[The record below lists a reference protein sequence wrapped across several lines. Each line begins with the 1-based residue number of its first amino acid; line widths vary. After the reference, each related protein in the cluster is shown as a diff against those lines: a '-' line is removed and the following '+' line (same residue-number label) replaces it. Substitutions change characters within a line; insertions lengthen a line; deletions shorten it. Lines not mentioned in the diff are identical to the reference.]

1 MKKNYFLLSGLALVS
16 AGLLAQGVSVNAPE
30 AQAKLTNAKA
40 DKAKAV
46 ATNKAPLDTL
56 YYDSF
61 AGGPNATD
69 MPVGTWGGQTVNWTS
84 INPNNNGFD
93 WIWSDQAPGGQYS
106 TTVTAL
112 TSTSAADGYLSMP
125 ADAYNTPA
133 PGPGG
138 TFIDI
143 DATVQSSAITIT
155 PSASVLITI
164 ETSNRYCCSKQA
176 VDLIMEVSAD
186 GQNWSSGIN
195 PGYYD
200 GANGNDANTFVS
212 NATTLTF
219 NVTED
224 LAFEDT
230 AYVRFVF
237 RGGSHYYWMIDDLT
251 ILQGH
256 DNSMKLEDYS
266 VNFTDTFDLNPIYG
280 MYPQRLLQPMN
291 FDGAVFVGGANAQ
304 PNFSL
309 YYEMYHDSTLTGG
322 AGDYLTAAAIDTLN
336 PLAASTYR
344 DTANVGPYINTREG
358 YFRARIGV
366 RSDSVNATPAISFV
380 DYSFIVTDSVLSKG
394 IEPENLTG
402 VGSYQGGG
410 NRDDIFVSFFNIGR
424 DSAEATSLSFFVANV
439 PENNGVQITPLIYD
453 ITESWDTATTIAGVF
468 NQNAKIAYNTSAI
481 TIDTTMFGR
490 WITFPFL
497 TPAGLFGTGP
507 QMLYGGR
514 QYAIGWQQLNGGGL
528 EFTTG
533 RFTSVEN
540 RQPTTTNWVSF
551 AGNSW
556 GWVGAEPSIRVNFGG
571 LTVGV
576 DEVDAVED
584 NRTFA
589 VSPNPTNGEF
599 TIKAESSEPTTYTLN
614 VRNMLGQV
622 VFNEQ
627 VSLNGQLTKNMN
639 LSNLDKGV
647 YFVSLENDQEKL
659 VKKIVLK

>member
-1 MKKNYFLLSGLALVS
+1 MKKNYLLLSGLALMS

-30 AQAKLTNAKA
+30 AQAKLTNEKA
-40 DKAKAV
+40 EKAKAV

-61 AGGPNATD
+61 AGGPNPTD
-69 MPVGTWGGQTVNWTS
+69 MPVGTWGGQTVTWTS

-93 WIWSDQAPGGQYS
+93 WIWSDQAPTGGFTSVSALSSSS
-106 TTVTAL
+106 T
-112 TSTSAADGYLSMP
+112 ADGYLSMP
-125 ADAYNTPA
+125 ADEYNTPP
-133 PGPGG
+133 PGPNGSR
-138 TFIDI
+138 IDI
-143 DATVQSSAITIT
+143 DATVQSSAIAIT

-164 ETSNRYCCSKQA
+164 ETANRYCCSKQA

-200 GANGNDANTFVS
+200 GANGNDANIPVP

-237 RGGSHYYWMIDDLT
+237 RGGASYYWMIDDLT

-266 VNFTDTFDLNPIYG
+266 VNFTDSFDLNPIYR
-280 MYPQRLLQPMN
+280 MYPQRILQPMN

-304 PNFSL
+304 PNFS
-309 YYEMYHDSTLTGG
+309 YYFEMYHDSTLTGA
-322 AGDYLTAAAIDTLN
+322 AGDYLVASEFDTLN

-344 DTANVGPYINTREG
+344 DTANVGPYINTRSG

-366 RSDSVNATPAISFV
+366 RSDSVNETPAISNV
-380 DYSFIVTDSVLSKG
+380 DYPFIVTDTILSKG
-394 IEPENLTG
+394 INPENLTG
-402 VGSYQGGG
+402 VASYQGGG

-439 PENNGVQITPLIYD
+439 PENDGVQITPLIYD
-453 ITESWDTATTIAGVF
+453 ITESWDTATTVAGIF

-533 RFTSVEN
+533 RFTSIEN
-540 RQPTTTNWVSF
+540 RQPITSNWVNF

>member
-40 DKAKAV
+40 DKAKAI
-46 ATNKAPLDTL
+46 ASNKAPLDTL

-61 AGGPNATD
+61 AGGPNPTD

-93 WIWSDQAPGGQYS
+93 WIWSDQAPGGQFS

-112 TSTSAADGYLSMP
+112 NSTSAADGYLSMP
-125 ADAYNTPA
+125 ADDYNTPA

-176 VDLIMEVSAD
+176 VDLIMEVSTD

-200 GANGNDANTFVS
+200 GANDNDANTFVS

-237 RGGSHYYWMIDDLT
+237 RGGSHYYWMIDDFA
-251 ILQGH
+251 ILQGF
-256 DNSMKLEDYS
+256 DNSSQVEDYS
-266 VNFTDTFDLNPIYG
+266 VNFTDTFELNPIYG
-280 MYPQRLLQPMN
+280 MYPQRLLQPMS

-304 PNFSL
+304 PNLSL
-309 YYEMYHDSTLTGG
+309 YYEMYHDSTLSGG
-322 AGDYLTAAAIDTLN
+322 AGAFLTASALDTLN

-344 DTANVGPYINTREG
+344 DTANVGPYINTRAG

-366 RSDSVNATPAISFV
+366 RSDSVNETPAISYV
-380 DYSFIVTDSVLSKG
+380 DYPFMVTDSVLSKG
-394 IEPENLTG
+394 INPEALTG

-410 NRDDIFVSFFNIGR
+410 NRDDIFVSFFNVGR
-424 DSAEATSLSFFVANV
+424 DSALATSLSFFVANV

-453 ITESWDTATTIAGVF
+453 VTESWDTATTIAGVF
-468 NQNAKIAYNTSAI
+468 NQNAKIAFNTSPI

-514 QYAIGWQQLNGGGL
+514 QYAIGWQQLNGSGL

-533 RFTSVEN
+533 RFRSVES
-540 RQPTTTNWVSF
+540 RQPQFTNWVSF

-556 GWVGAEPSIRVNFGG
+556 GWVGAEPSIRVNFGS

-576 DEVDAVED
+576 DEVDAVAD

-647 YFVSLENDQEKL
+647 YFVSLENDQDKL